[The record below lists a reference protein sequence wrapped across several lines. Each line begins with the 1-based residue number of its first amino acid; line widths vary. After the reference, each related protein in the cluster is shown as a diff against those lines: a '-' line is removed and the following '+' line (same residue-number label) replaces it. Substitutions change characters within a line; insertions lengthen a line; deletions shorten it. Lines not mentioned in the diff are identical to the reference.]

1 MKKLQDARKVLF
13 TILLLAIVARVLVW
27 TLLPL
32 VPYLIV
38 AVILVGILGIMWFR
52 TTRF

>member
-1 MKKLQDARKVLF
+1 MKKLRDARKVLF

-38 AVILVGILGIMWFR
+38 AVILVAILGFAFYRSFR
-52 TTRF
+52 L